1 MGISKVTKEQVIN
14 DLKKEFN
21 ITDGSLSKYSDGT
34 FFIDKREFQ
43 RFEIIEKLQMYFAD
57 KVIING
63 QCRVDNIT
71 LLYTEFY
78 IENKPHD
85 TNGD

>member
-1 MGISKVTKEQVIN
+1 MKKSELTKEQVIN

-21 ITDGSLSKYSDGT
+21 ITDCSLSKYSDGT
-34 FFIDKREFQ
+34 FLIDKREFE
-43 RFEIIEKLQMYFAD
+43 RFETIDKLQRYFAN

-71 LLYTEFY
+71 LLYTGFH
-78 IENKPHD
+78 IENKD
-85 TNGD
+85 DI